1 MLTPSSLCCFQC
13 LDSPTAHLPLFNSH
27 ACDSW
32 IWNYLS
38 VVTVQC
44 SSASMSGSTLPM
56 CVLREVGMRDYQGLW
71 VHNSLWSLYAGNAAK
86 IRQCNHG
93 LHCLQDTS
101 WPETGH
107 PLPSEIP
114 RSSATFPWGCPIAN
128 LKTGHFVFWS
138 STDQNHIAGSFWIIQ
153 HIWALAMNFH
163 QSPSNCANDDAVSV
177 PVFISNDTNFYIWLK
192 LLSY

>member
-1 MLTPSSLCCFQC
+1 
-13 LDSPTAHLPLFNSH
+13 
-27 ACDSW
+27 
-32 IWNYLS
+32 
-38 VVTVQC
+38 
-44 SSASMSGSTLPM
+44 MSGSTLPM

-138 STDQNHIAGSFWIIQ
+138 STDQNHIAGSFWITQ
-153 HIWALAMNFH
+153 HIWALA
-163 QSPSNCANDDAVSV
+163 QRIVLSCYPSTIFDSLRQQW
-177 PVFISNDTNFYIWLK
+177 FSS
-192 LLSY
+192 LLSRTNWHSR